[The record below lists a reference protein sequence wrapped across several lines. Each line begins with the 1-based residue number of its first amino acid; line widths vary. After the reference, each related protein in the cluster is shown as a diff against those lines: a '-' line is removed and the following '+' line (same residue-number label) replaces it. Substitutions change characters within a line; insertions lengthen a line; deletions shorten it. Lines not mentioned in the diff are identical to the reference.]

1 MVKGEHDAPPTT
13 ASQSPSNN
21 EGSFIKSVQSKKKR
35 ELPTKEE
42 STVDRRTSSP
52 ETSKKLRNS
61 TPFAQDDEITAE
73 LLAVFGENF
82 RIARLKIRMSQTKAA
97 ELAGVT
103 QQYLST
109 IEGGQQNITLKTMAA
124 LAKVV
129 DSNVSVLLSLPR
141 EPGS

>member
-1 MVKGEHDAPPTT
+1 MAKGGHDAPPTD
-13 ASQSPSNN
+13 APQSPLNN
-21 EGSFIKSVQSKKKR
+21 ESSRIQPVQESKKKY
-35 ELPTKEE
+35 LTAKQQ
-42 STVDRRTSSP
+42 STVDRRVLSTEIPKVSKSSAVVP
-52 ETSKKLRNS
+52 
-61 TPFAQDDEITAE
+61 QDDEITAE
-73 LLAVFGENF
+73 LLAIFGKNLRAF
-82 RIARLKIRMSQTKAA
+82 RLRLGMSQSKAA

-129 DSNVSVLLSLPR
+129 DSNVSVLLSQPR